1 MVSVWRIG
9 EMGELKAG
17 RKALFSLWYKQR
29 KTSFGLDLVLYF
41 ERWIDIIGENK

>member
-17 RKALFSLWYKQR
+17 RKALLSLWYKQR

>member
-1 MVSVWRIG
+1 MVSVWRTGGIRAS
-9 EMGELKAG
+9 EAG
-17 RKALFSLWYKQR
+17 RGALVSLWHHQC